1 MQKQKLHF
9 RNLLCGRYC
18 KSPGLALSLV
28 MMVWLQTRME
38 LVCTVL
44 IYHSVK
50 KSHEHML
57 WCSNT
62 SADGAVGAYSPSN
75 HLTPDDNDMTPD
87 DNNFMHYVL

>member
-9 RNLLCGRYC
+9 RNLLCGRDC

-38 LVCTVL
+38 
-44 IYHSVK
+44 
-50 KSHEHML
+50 EHML

-75 HLTPDDNDMTPD
+75 HLTPDDNIFDTR
-87 DNNFMHYVL
+87 

>member
-1 MQKQKLHF
+1 MQKEKLHF
-9 RNLLCGRYC
+9 RNLLCGYDC
-18 KSPGLALSLV
+18 NSPGLALSSV

-44 IYHSVK
+44 LYHSVK

-62 SADGAVGAYSPSN
+62 SADGAVGACSQSN
-75 HLTPDDNDMTPD
+75 HLIPDDNDMTPD

>member
-1 MQKQKLHF
+1 
-9 RNLLCGRYC
+9 
-18 KSPGLALSLV
+18 

-44 IYHSVK
+44 IYYSVK

-62 SADGAVGAYSPSN
+62 SADGAVGTYSPSN
-75 HLTPDDNDMTPD
+75 HEGMETDDLSAN

>member
-1 MQKQKLHF
+1 MHF

-18 KSPGLALSLV
+18 NSPGLALSLV

-75 HLTPDDNDMTPD
+75 HLTLDDNNLTPD